1 MGTGG
6 NNQAGFFRVGASTA
20 DLKIGRMLLFDDG
33 TEKVQI
39 SGKGKSFIAG
49 TSGTGTTGT
58 FFGINNND
66 HCASFSMGYWTLF
79 FDYLE

>member
-1 MGTGG
+1 
-6 NNQAGFFRVGASTA
+6 
-20 DLKIGRMLLFDDG
+20 MLLFDDG

-58 FFGINNND
+58 FFGINTQ
-66 HCASFSMGYWTLF
+66 APTVAFQVEVYV
-79 FDYLE
+79 